1 MGKQTVNIRN
11 CNDCNMCCKLPEI
24 NYFEKKKKSHK
35 WCENCEIGVGCKIY
49 EKRPKGCRDF
59 TCAYIENFTD
69 LKPNK
74 VGFIIF
80 PQNEMSYVHKVL
92 TVYCEEFKLQN
103 FIKNIKKDWKM
114 QKMVEN
120 KWAFHIRYNQDDDK
134 LAIYDPN
141 AFDDELIFISR
152 KEVQNGKRQNGV
164 D

>member
-35 WCENCEIGVGCKIY
+35 WCENWEIGVGCKIY

>member
-24 NYFEKKKKSHK
+24 NYFKKKKKSHK
-35 WCENCEIGVGCKIY
+35 WCENCEIGGGCKIY

-114 QKMVEN
+114 HKMVEN

>member
-35 WCENCEIGVGCKIY
+35 WCENCDIGVGCKIY

>member
-141 AFDDELIFISR
+141 AFDNELIFISR

>member
-120 KWAFHIRYNQDDDK
+120 KCAFHIPYNQDDDK

-141 AFDDELIFISR
+141 AFDDKLIFISR

>member
-120 KWAFHIRYNQDDDK
+120 KWAFHIRYNKDDDK

>member
-141 AFDDELIFISR
+141 AFDDKLIFISR

>member
-11 CNDCNMCCKLPEI
+11 CSDCNMCCKLPEI

>member
-11 CNDCNMCCKLPEI
+11 CEDCNMCCKLPEI

-120 KWAFHIRYNQDDDK
+120 KWAFHIRYNKDDDK

>member
-1 MGKQTVNIRN
+1 MMDLFVHRE
-11 CNDCNMCCKLPEI
+11 CEDCNLCCKLPEI
-24 NYFEKKKKSHK
+24 NYFKKKKKSHE
-35 WCENCEIGVGCKIY
+35 WCESCEISVGCKIY
-49 EKRPKGCRDF
+49 KKRPKGCKDF
-59 TCAYIENFTD
+59 SCAYIEKFTD

-80 PQNEMSYVHKVL
+80 PQGNLSLEHKVL

-114 QKMVEN
+114 QKMIED

-141 AFDDELIFISR
+141 AFDDKLIFISR
-152 KEVQNGKRQNGV
+152 KEVQSANRK
-164 D
+164 